1 MFSKLS
7 HLIELASIK
16 VASVLIFLLPFL
28 EKTLLEN
35 PEIIMIVVGF
45 GGQGLFASR
54 FILQWLSSESA
65 GKSIIPIG
73 FWYCSLLGG
82 SVTLIYAIWRE
93 DPVFIS
99 GQGLGLFI
107 YLRNLI
113 LIYREK
119 KLEESKGT

>member
-16 VASVLIFLLPFL
+16 VASALIFLLPFL
-28 EKTLLEN
+28 EKTLTEN

-119 KLEESKGT
+119 KLEQSKGT

>member
-1 MFSKLS
+1 MFSELS

-16 VASVLIFLLPFL
+16 VASALIFLLPFL
-28 EKTLLEN
+28 EKNLSEN

-119 KLEESKGT
+119 RLEQSKET

>member
-16 VASVLIFLLPFL
+16 VASALIFLLPFL
-28 EKTLLEN
+28 EKILSEN

-119 KLEESKGT
+119 KLEQSKGT

>member
-1 MFSKLS
+1 M
-7 HLIELASIK
+7 
-16 VASVLIFLLPFL
+16 
-28 EKTLLEN
+28 
-35 PEIIMIVVGF
+35 IIVGF

-54 FILQWLSSESA
+54 FVLQWLSSESA

-82 SVTLIYAIWRE
+82 SVMLIYAIWRE

-119 KLEESKGT
+119 KSEQSKEI

>member
-16 VASVLIFLLPFL
+16 LASVLIFLLPFL
-28 EKTLLEN
+28 EKNLSEN

>member
-1 MFSKLS
+1 
-7 HLIELASIK
+7 
-16 VASVLIFLLPFL
+16 
-28 EKTLLEN
+28 
-35 PEIIMIVVGF
+35 MIVVGF

>member
-1 MFSKLS
+1 MFSELS

-16 VASVLIFLLPFL
+16 VASALIFLLPFL
-28 EKTLLEN
+28 EKILSEN

-73 FWYCSLLGG
+73 FWYCSLIGG
-82 SVTLIYAIWRE
+82 SVTLIYAVWRE

-119 KLEESKGT
+119 KLEQSKET

>member
-16 VASVLIFLLPFL
+16 VASMLIFLLPFL